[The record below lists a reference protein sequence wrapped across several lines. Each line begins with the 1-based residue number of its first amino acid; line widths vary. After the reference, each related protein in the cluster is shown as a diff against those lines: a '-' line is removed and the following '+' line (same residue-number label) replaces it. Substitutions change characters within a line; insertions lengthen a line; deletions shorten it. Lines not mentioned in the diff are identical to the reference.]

1 MRRPASPP
9 DRFVAALT
17 PTRLK
22 LPWGHACNDP
32 GPRAERRNETTR
44 IASRTS
50 PRKLRQA
57 LSLSTR
63 HHTGTMSA
71 DLEALPQLH
80 SAENSAPASE
90 AAVVDPTAKI
100 ADSQNVAPGVEPI
113 DPAEEK
119 RLVRKVDWIVLPV
132 LLFVVGASSASGPRR
147 MVRKRMPNLI
157 ANLPGQLCICFDDL
171 RLAVLRQ
178 GSQREC
184 CSLWTAER
192 PRPHDHACESGD
204 GQDPRLDHP
213 ILHGVLGLLVRAL
226 SSQQRLLRDAELIFR
241 DFSAGVTLSPS
252 SRSRFSC
259 SESPSP
265 RR

>member
-22 LPWGHACNDP
+22 LPWSHACNDP

-57 LSLSTR
+57 LSLST
-63 HHTGTMSA
+63 HYHTGTMSP

-80 SAENSAPASE
+80 STENPAPASE
-90 AAVVDPTAKI
+90 AAVVDPTAKF
-100 ADSQNVAPGVEPI
+100 ADSQNVAHGVEPI
-113 DPAEEK
+113 DPAEER

-132 LLFVVGASSASGPRR
+132 LLFVVGASSNSGFRKTVQKEMPQLIAVLPRR
-147 MVRKRMPNLI
+147 LGVF
-157 ANLPGQLCICFDDL
+157 FDDL

-178 GSQREC
+178 GGQREC
-184 CSLWTAER
+184 CGIWTAER

-204 GQDPRLDHP
+204 GQDRRLDHP
-213 ILHGVLGLLVRAL
+213 ILHGVLGLLVRTL
-226 SSQQRLLRDAELIFR
+226 SSQQRVHRDAELTSR
-241 DFSAGVTLSPS
+241 DLSAGVTLSPS